1 MNTAVGVKVMAAV
14 VAFFGL
20 QLAQAQT
27 VTRYVLLTSSGS
39 RGGEQVV
46 ERSADGLQT
55 KVRFR
60 YKDNGRGPEFTE
72 QMRFAR
78 DGTLMAY
85 RAEGVS
91 TYGNPIDERYSRSG
105 GRAEWRSP
113 SEQGNAPVA
122 GPAMYLPLNGSF
134 ETVSVSA
141 RALARS
147 NALPLLPSGTLRQRV
162 LDRMEL
168 VSRGQRRSVQLVAQ
182 TGVGLSPALY
192 WVTKDKRPRF
202 FAVIYPGWLTAIEE
216 GWQAQTGKLA
226 ARQRAA
232 EGRLLAEFAARAR
245 QPLPGLTVVRNARV
259 FDSDSAT
266 VGPPSDVYVLRGRIA
281 AVVAAGTDPRRADAE
296 IDAAGRVMLPG
307 LFDMHDHAD
316 RWSGAL
322 HLAAGVTTVRDMGSN
337 NDVLQQMIDESAAGK
352 LLKPRTVACGF
363 LEGASPFASN
373 LGILIGTLQEAKAAV
388 DWYAVRG
395 YPQLKIYNSFP
406 RELVRET
413 VAHAH
418 ARGMRVSGHVPATMR
433 AQEVVEQGFDE
444 VQHINQVLLN
454 FLVTPETDTRTLER
468 FYLPAEKLAG
478 MDFDA
483 PAVRDF
489 IALLKQRN
497 TVIDPTLA
505 TFDFI
510 RQRDGEVSAPYASVV
525 ANLPPDVQRGFRQ
538 GSMKIPDEATAARYR
553 ASYEKMIEFVGRLHR
568 AGIPIVAGTDGIAG
582 FTLHS
587 ELELYVRAGMTPAE
601 ALQVATRNGAI
612 YTRTQGDRGSLRAG
626 KLADLILVDGDP
638 TVSIADLRKV
648 ALVMT
653 QGSLFAPA
661 QLHQAL
667 GIAPFVAN
675 APRLQRQARPP
686 VVSSASGSGAHA
698 QTAGH
703 QH

>member
-1 MNTAVGVKVMAAV
+1 MNNADGVKALAALAV
-14 VAFFGL
+14 LFGL

-27 VTRYVLLTSSGS
+27 VTRYALLTGSGS
-39 RGGEQVV
+39 RGGEQIV
-46 ERSADGLQT
+46 ERSADGLKT
-55 KVRFR
+55 TVRFQ

-72 QMRFAR
+72 QMRFAA
-78 DGTLMAY
+78 DGTLLEF
-85 RAEGVS
+85 RAEGTS
-91 TYGNPIDERYSRSG
+91 EFGNPIDERYSRSG

-113 SEQGNAPVA
+113 SERGNAPVA
-122 GPAMYLPLNGSF
+122 GPAMYLPLNSSF
-134 ETVSVSA
+134 EIVSVSA
-141 RALARS
+141 GALAKS
-147 NALPLLPSGTLRQRV
+147 NALPLLPSGALRQRV
-162 LDRMEL
+162 VERVDL
-168 VSRGQRRSVQLVAQ
+168 VARGKRRSVQLVAQ

-192 WVTKDKRPRF
+192 WVTRDKRPRF
-202 FAVIYPGWLTAIEE
+202 FAAIYPGWLTAIEE
-216 GWQAQTGKLA
+216 GWQAQAAKLA
-226 ARQRAA
+226 ERQRAA
-232 EGRLLAEFAARAR
+232 EGRLLAELAAKSR
-245 QPLPGLTVVRNARV
+245 QPLPGLTVLRNARV

-266 VGPPSDVYVLRGRIA
+266 VGAPSDIYMLRGRIT
-281 AVVAAGTDPRRADAE
+281 AVIPAGADSRKGDAE
-296 IDAAGRVMLPG
+296 IDAAGRIALPG

-316 RWSGAL
+316 RWSGVL

-337 NDVLQQMIDESAAGK
+337 NDVLQQMQDESASGR
-352 LLKPRTVACGF
+352 LLKPQTVPCGF
-363 LEGASPFASN
+363 LEGTSPFASN
-373 LGILIGTLQEAKAAV
+373 LGILISTLQEAKAAV

-454 FLVTPETDTRTLER
+454 FLVTPDTDTRTLER

-483 PAVRDF
+483 PPVRDF

-505 TFDFI
+505 TFNFI
-510 RQRDGEVSAPYASVV
+510 RQRDGEVSEPYASVV

-538 GSMKIPDEATAARYR
+538 GSMKMADDATAARYR

-568 AGIPIVAGTDGIAG
+568 AGIPIVAGTDAIAG

-601 ALQVATRNGAI
+601 ALQVATRNGAL
-612 YTRTQGDRGSLRAG
+612 YTRTSGDRGSIRAG
-626 KLADLILVDGDP
+626 KLADLVLVDGDP
-638 TVSIADLRKV
+638 TANIADIRKV

-653 QGSLFAPA
+653 QGSLFVPA

-667 GIAPFVAN
+667 GIKPFVSN
-675 APRLQRQARPP
+675 APLLQRQTRPKL
-686 VVSSASGSGAHA
+686 VSTAPGAHA
-698 QTAGH
+698 HRAGH
-703 QH
+703 LH

>member
-1 MNTAVGVKVMAAV
+1 MKSTACGIKAMVGLALFAGSLV
-14 VAFFGL
+14 
-20 QLAQAQT
+20 AQAQT
-27 VTRYVLLTSSGS
+27 VTRYVLLTGSGS

-46 ERSADGLQT
+46 ERSADGL
-55 KVRFR
+55 KASVRYR

-72 QMRFAR
+72 QMRFAP

-91 TYGNPIDERYSRSG
+91 EFGNPIDERYARRG
-105 GRAEWRSP
+105 GSAEWRSP
-113 SEQGNAPVA
+113 SEQGRSPVA

-134 ETVSVSA
+134 EIVSVSA
-141 RALARS
+141 RALAKS
-147 NALPLLPSGTLRQRV
+147 NALPLLPSGSLRQRV
-162 LDRMEL
+162 LDRAEL

-192 WVTKDKRPRF
+192 WVTRDKRPRF
-202 FAVIYPGWLTAIEE
+202 FAVIYPGWLTGIEE
-216 GWQAQTGKLA
+216 GWQTQAATLA

-245 QPLPGLTVVRNARV
+245 QPLPGLTVVRNTRV

-266 VGPPSDVYVLRGRIA
+266 VGPPSDVYILRGRIT
-281 AVVAAGTDPRRADAE
+281 AVVAAGTDARKADAE

-307 LFDMHDHAD
+307 LFDMHSHAD

-322 HLAAGVTTVRDMGSN
+322 NMAAGVTTVRDMGSN
-337 NDVLQQMIDESAAGK
+337 NEVLQQMQDESSAGR
-352 LLKPRTVACGF
+352 LLMPHTVACGF

-373 LGILIGTLQEAKAAV
+373 LGILISSLQEAKAAV

-406 RELVRET
+406 REMVRET

-444 VQHINQVLLN
+444 IQHINQVLLN

-497 TVIDPTLA
+497 TVIDPTLV

-510 RQRDGEVSAPYASVV
+510 RQRDGEVSEPYASVV
-525 ANLPPDVQRGFRQ
+525 IHLPPDVQRGFRQ
-538 GSMKIPDEATAARYR
+538 GSMKIPDDATAARFR

-568 AGIPIVAGTDGIAG
+568 AGIPIVAGTDAIAG

-612 YTRTQGDRGSLRAG
+612 YTRTQDDRGSIRAG

-638 TVSIADLRKV
+638 TVNIADMRKV
-648 ALVMT
+648 SLVIT
-653 QGSLFAPA
+653 QGSLFMPA

-667 GIAPFVAN
+667 GIVPFVDN
-675 APRLQRQARPP
+675 APRLQRQARQQ
-686 VVSSASGSGAHA
+686 VVSSGPSAHA
-698 QTAGH
+698 HGVGH

>member
-1 MNTAVGVKVMAAV
+1 MNKAVGVKAMAMVAV
-14 VAFFGL
+14 FFGV

-27 VTRYVLLTSSGS
+27 VTRYALLTGSGS

-46 ERSADGLQT
+46 ERSADGLKT
-55 KVRFR
+55 KVRYR
-60 YKDNGRGPEFTE
+60 YKDNGRGPEYTE
-72 QMRFAR
+72 QMRFAP
-78 DGTLMAY
+78 DGTLLTY
-85 RAEGVS
+85 RAEGTS
-91 TYGNPIDERYSRSG
+91 EFGNPVDERYSRSG

-113 SEQGNAPVA
+113 SEQGQAAVA

-134 ETVSVSA
+134 EIVSISA
-141 RALARS
+141 RALAKS
-147 NALPLLPSGTLRQRV
+147 NVLPLLPSGTLRQRV
-162 LDRMEL
+162 LDRVEL
-168 VSRGQRRSVQLVAQ
+168 VSRGQRRTVQLVAQ

-192 WVTKDKRPRF
+192 WLTRDKRPRF
-202 FAVIYPGWLTAIEE
+202 FAAIYPGWFTGIEE
-216 GWQAQTGKLA
+216 GWQAQAGKLA
-226 ARQRAA
+226 ARQRVA

-245 QPLPGLTVVRNARV
+245 QALPGLTAVRNARV

-266 VGPPSDVYVLRGRIA
+266 LGPPSDVYVLRGRIA
-281 AVVAAGTDPRRADAE
+281 AVVAAGTDTRKADAE
-296 IDAAGRVMLPG
+296 IDAAGRIMLPG

-322 HLAAGVTTVRDMGSN
+322 HLAAGVTTVRDMGST
-337 NDVLQQMIDESAAGK
+337 NDVLQQMIDESSAGR

-363 LEGASPFASN
+363 LEGVSPFASN
-373 LGILIGTLQEAKAAV
+373 LGILISTLQEAKAAV

-510 RQRDGEVSAPYASVV
+510 RQRDGEVSEPYASVV
-525 ANLPPDVQRGFRQ
+525 THLPPDVQRGFRQ
-538 GSMKIPDEATAARYR
+538 GSMKIPDDATAARFR

-568 AGIPIVAGTDGIAG
+568 AGIPIVAGTDSIAG

-612 YTRTQGDRGSLRAG
+612 YTRTQGDRGSIRAG

-638 TVSIADLRKV
+638 TVNIADIRKV
-648 ALVMT
+648 ALVIT
-653 QGSLFAPA
+653 QGSLFMPA

-667 GIAPFVAN
+667 GIAPFVSN
-675 APRLQRQARPP
+675 PPRLQRQARPQL
-686 VVSSASGSGAHA
+686 VSSGSGAHA
-698 QTAGH
+698 HGVGH